1 MNTAPST
8 SPRRERT
15 DTPTLASTVSALY
28 RDLELRI
35 EYLPIDSLKVYETNP
50 RLHPPQQQE
59 VLSNSIG
66 AFGFVVPILVDEN
79 GFVVGGHGVL
89 LAAKKLG
96 YTEVPVI
103 RLTHLNEPETKALRI
118 ALNRSAELAGW
129 NYKLLKVEFESI
141 LEFNAKLL
149 VDFDLG
155 LTGWSMPEIDRI
167 LDEEEAEDV
176 SDDLLEDSNRREA
189 PVSRLGDIWQ
199 LDEHRLINGDARD
212 PASYAALLGDERA
225 AVGLHDPPY
234 NLPTKQISKSGRH
247 SDFIYAHGELSDQAF
262 TTFLT
267 GFLRQASA
275 HSRPG
280 AVQFSF
286 SDWRHMGEMLEAG
299 RSAGLAL
306 ANLCV
311 WDKGSG
317 AWGSPYRGQHEM
329 VFVFADPRE
338 PLLNNVQLGKFGRNR
353 TNVWS
358 WPGALSLRKEL
369 ELHPTPKP
377 VGLLAEAIRDV
388 SNRGD
393 IVLDSFSG
401 SGSTIIA
408 AAKTGRRGRA
418 IELDPHYVDV
428 GVRRWEKWSG
438 GVARHAATGLTF
450 DQLKET
456 RRAEARGSDAGAT
469 DNKQTDTP
477 GPARVRHR
485 ARPSQAGGGDK

>member
-1 MNTAPST
+1 MNIAPST

-15 DTPTLASTVSALY
+15 DTPSPANTVRALY
-28 RDLELRI
+28 PDLILKI
-35 EYLPIDSLKVYETNP
+35 EQRPISTLNIYETSARLHTPPQLKV
-50 RLHPPQQQE
+50 LIKSLQ
-59 VLSNSIG
+59 
-66 AFGFVVPILVDEN
+66 AFGFVAPILVDEN
-79 GFVVGGHGVL
+79 DVVVGGHGVL
-89 LAAKKLG
+89 LAAKELG
-96 YTEVPVI
+96 YTKVPVV
-103 RLTHLNEPETKALRI
+103 RLTHLTEAEKKALRI
-118 ALNRSAELAGW
+118 VLNRAAELAGW
-129 NYKLLKVEFESI
+129 DRKLLKVEFNSI
-141 LEFNAKLL
+141 LEFSANLS

-167 LDEEEAEDV
+167 LDEEAEDG
-176 SDDLLEDSNRREA
+176 SDDLVEDLDRRKT
-189 PVSRLGDIWQ
+189 PVSRSGDIY
-199 LDEHRLINGDARD
+199 LLGEHRIINGDARN

-225 AVGLHDPPY
+225 AVGLHDAPY
-234 NLPTKQISKSGRH
+234 NISTKQISKSGRH
-247 SDFIYAHGELSDQAF
+247 SDFIFAHGELSVEAF
-262 TTFLT
+262 TAFLAD
-267 GFLRQASA
+267 FLRHASA
-275 HSRPG
+275 YSRPG

-286 SDWRHMGEMLEAG
+286 IDWRHIGEMLEAG

-306 ANLCV
+306 ANLCI

-438 GVARHAATGLTF
+438 GVARHAATGQTF